1 MNKKLIAIDVDR
13 TLLKS
18 DHTVS
23 EQTRQFLSD
32 LTDAGHIVVIATGR
46 ILSSARA
53 VKDQL
58 GLDISYV
65 GCNGATIYDHIDKQ
79 VMADA
84 LDRDVVL
91 KILDIFQ
98 KHDIYHHYY
107 TEDVIYANRLAHT
120 AKRFKIYE
128 GTTTSVK
135 HVKDI
140 IIHDDL
146 KETIDNNIV
155 YKFGIFEDGT
165 YDLNAVV
172 EDLSKID
179 GIYPIY
185 SNIGLLDVMKAGIS
199 KWTAIERLSKIHGI
213 APEDVIN
220 LH

>member
-23 EQTRQFLSD
+23 DRTRQLLSD

-53 VKDQL
+53 VKEQL

-65 GCNGATIYDHIDKQ
+65 GCNGATIYDHIEKQ

-84 LDRDVVL
+84 LDKDVVL

-120 AKRFKIYE
+120 AKRFKVYE

-140 IIHDDL
+140 IIEEDL
-146 KETIDNNIV
+146 KTTLDDNIV
-155 YKFGIFEDGT
+155 YKFGIFEDDWLARRYESGHIE
-165 YDLNAVV
+165 V
-172 EDLSKID
+172 D
-179 GIYPIY
+179 G
-185 SNIGLLDVMKAGIS
+185 N
-199 KWTAIERLSKIHGI
+199 
-213 APEDVIN
+213 
-220 LH
+220 